1 MAKDSPKLN
10 KEPYK
15 GVRDFYPEDK
25 ARQNFIF
32 DAWRKVTESFGYEE
46 MDASILEPTE
56 LFESKTGEEIINEQ
70 TYTFSDRGGRRVTL
84 RPEMTPTVARMIA
97 QKKRELSFP
106 VRWYS
111 IANFFRYERPQK
123 GRLREFFQ
131 INCDLFGGSGPSA
144 DFEIINLAYSLIKEF
159 GVNDSSFE
167 IRFNNRKFINFLMT
181 DYFSLDEKSTYR
193 LTKVLDK
200 KNKVRPLEFAEQVK
214 IILDKRSS
222 EFLEIIDITNVS
234 ELASYNERLA
244 QNEGIKEMVALFE
257 KMDQAGIKNYRYEP
271 TLTRG
276 LDYYTGIVFEFY
288 DTGKENTRS
297 LFGGGR
303 YDNLLEIFGEEAL
316 PTIGF
321 AVGDVTMIDFLET
334 YNLLPKTKSKTHLF
348 ICTLDE
354 KFIDDANDLAVKL
367 RKNGLNVAINLS
379 AKKVGDQ
386 IALSSKKN
394 IPFVICVGE
403 NEVSSGE
410 YKLKNLESGE
420 ELILKADKISDFILG
435 Y

>member
-1 MAKDSPKLN
+1 
-10 KEPYK
+10 
-15 GVRDFYPEDK
+15 
-25 ARQNFIF
+25 
-32 DAWRKVTESFGYEE
+32 